1 MRRPTV
7 VLLTTLLTLTLA
19 HTTASA
25 GGLGIP
31 TSHVGL
37 GLGNLQDFT
46 GVRLNW
52 QDRDVQRVDGLNITV
67 WAPAGD
73 NRGTYRGLGLHLVGA
88 GGDVFE
94 GIHLSGLGLGAEE
107 RARGIFISGLG
118 MGGGDVAGIS
128 IAGLGM
134 GADRM
139 RGVMLA
145 GLGVGAENL
154 RGIAVAGL
162 GVGAEDVTGLVI
174 GGLGVGAEDASGIM
188 IGGLGVGGEDLRGLF
203 FAGLGVGASSLQGL
217 AASGAIRTKSTTGAA
232 LGVAYQRTDVLYGV
246 STGIYNRADEA
257 HGLMIGLVNQADV
270 LHGVQIG
277 LVNHVGSGPAAAR
290 WLPLINARF

>member
-1 MRRPTV
+1 MRRAPAF
-7 VLLTTLLTLTLA
+7 LLAALLAVA
-19 HTTASA
+19 HTTAGA

-31 TSHVGL
+31 TSHAGL
-37 GLGNLQDFT
+37 GIGNLRDFT

-73 NRGTYRGLGLHLVGA
+73 NGGAYRGLGLHLVGA

-94 GIHLSGLGLGAEE
+94 GIHLSGLGLAAEE

-118 MGGGDVAGIS
+118 MGGGDVAGIMV
-128 IAGLGM
+128 AGLGI
-134 GADRM
+134 GADRV
-139 RGVMLA
+139 RGLA
-145 GLGVGAENL
+145 LAALGVGAENL

-174 GGLGVGAEDASGIM
+174 GGLGVGADDASGIM

-203 FAGLGVGASSLQGL
+203 VGGLGVGGKSLQGL
-217 AASGAIRTKSTTGAA
+217 AMGGAVKTEAATGVA

-290 WLPLINARF
+290 WLPVINARF